1 MKVLCGRFHPELED
15 ALFDALRARAPLAPV
30 AVVVPSRW
38 LVERLQLRA
47 AREFPRGLAAVDFRT
62 LFAFAA
68 RDVETNDD
76 PLFMEYLIGEGNL
89 SRALRSTLQD
99 LREAA
104 IEPDL
109 LDDALEEAEVPVRYD
124 LAGIYRRYVGALQR
138 TGVVDRVE
146 VFKTAAPNPTLSH
159 VYFYGFYD
167 LTQVQWDFVERVA
180 RALPTTILAPIPMEA
195 PGKPRAGYRY
205 AETFL
210 NSYLYGLAGR
220 LSGAV
225 EVLPGPDEPLFADDD
240 RRIEGAFRFRRAA
253 GARDQLWDVAREIQR
268 LVVDEKRARYDEIGV
283 VARSMEPYAELV
295 RDVFDEHGVPYRTA
309 TGRPASTHPFVK
321 TAALLVNLR
330 DFDRRPVMELL
341 GSPHFKADKN
351 PAWDDEIRR
360 KHISHGLDAWKR
372 FSNFALIRELADSL
386 AKVPERATWTA
397 FVDAYRALFDR
408 WLEPCDI
415 ELPLEAF
422 RAFDRAG
429 KPTTRKD
436 FLEYFT
442 RRLESLELPPPPRN
456 RGVTVLDAMAARG
469 LSFRFLFAIGLND
482 QEFPRVVLADPFL
495 SDASRRAISDTL
507 GHKMPR
513 RFRVPEKAAGYDEER
528 LLFSILL
535 NAAGEETTLVC
546 QRADDRGRMAA
557 PSVLWDLLRDRLGA
571 PANPY
576 DVPRSILAKMTDLSR
591 LTPLEAAAF
600 VPPPAK
606 RPPDDWKGELTPFD
620 GAVGRV
626 DVRALSPTAIETY
639 AQCPFKYFASRLLK
653 LQELEEPAEVES
665 LSPLEEGTLYDDIL
679 TKLYGGLKK
688 FNDVPAAIVALRKVA
703 REVFDEFEKT
713 SYALPPALWE
723 VTRERLL
730 ADLEAYVAY
739 DLTHLDDYVPA
750 EFQQDLASEVFRG
763 RADRI
768 DRHKTLGTRVVDYK
782 RRFNSGKHGGAFAT
796 KVLQLHCVQPGIYA
810 ELADARS
817 VEFHFIKSYA
827 LYEPIAAKPVE
838 HLFRQTLA
846 LTKEFKTDFRR
857 RVGGVIDLIRAGSFP
872 IVPKDGPFGYCG
884 HCPYSNACRK
894 NHRPTRFRSANAES
908 AADLEDLRS

>member
-1 MKVLCGRFHPELED
+1 MAALNVLCGRFHPELED
-15 ALFDALRARAPLAPV
+15 ALFAALRARAPLAPV

-38 LVERLQLRA
+38 LVERLQIRA
-47 AREFPRGLAAVDFRT
+47 AREFPNGLAAVDFRT

-68 RDVETNDD
+68 RDAETNDD
-76 PLFMEYLIGEGNL
+76 SLFMEYLIDEGNL

-104 IEPDL
+104 VEPDL
-109 LDDALEEAEVPVRYD
+109 LEDALEEAEVPVRYD
-124 LAGIYRRYVGALQR
+124 LAGIFRRYVRALDR
-138 TGVVDRVE
+138 AGVVDRVE
-146 VFKTAAPNPTLSH
+146 IFKRARPISTLSH

-180 RALPTTILAPIPMEA
+180 RDLPTTLLAPIPMEA
-195 PGKPRAGYRY
+195 AGKPRAGYRY
-205 AETFL
+205 AETFV
-210 NSYLYGLAGR
+210 NAYLYGLAERTGG
-220 LSGAV
+220 SV
-225 EVLPGPDEPLFADDD
+225 DILPTPDEPLFADDD
-240 RRIEGAFRFRRAA
+240 RRVEGAFRFRRAA

-295 RDVFDEHGVPYRTA
+295 RDVFDEHGVPYRAA

-341 GSPHFKADKN
+341 GSPYFKCEKN
-351 PAWDDEIRR
+351 DGWDEETRR
-360 KHISHGLDAWKR
+360 KHISRGLDAWKR
-372 FSNFALIRELADSL
+372 FSNSALIERLAESL
-386 AKVPERATWTA
+386 SKIPEKGAWA
-397 FVDAYRALFDR
+397 EFVDAYRALFDR

-415 ELPLEAF
+415 ELPLEPF

-429 KPTTRKD
+429 KPTTRKE
-436 FLEYFT
+436 FLEYFS
-442 RRLESLELPPPPRN
+442 RRLESLQLPPPPRN

-469 LSFRFLFAIGLND
+469 LSFRFLFVIGLND

-495 SDASRRAISDTL
+495 SDASRRAIADTL

-528 LLFSILL
+528 LLFSLLL
-535 NAAGEETTLVC
+535 NAAREETTLVC

-557 PSVLWDLLRDRLGA
+557 PSVLWELLCDKLDA
-571 PANPY
+571 PKPH
-576 DVPRSILAKMTDLSR
+576 DVPRSIMAKMSDLSR

-600 VPPPAK
+600 APAPV
-606 RPPDDWKGELTPFD
+606 RAPDDWKNSLTSFD
-620 GAVGRV
+620 GAVGPV
-626 DVRALSPTAIETY
+626 KIGVLSPTAIETY

-653 LQELEEPAEVES
+653 LEELEEPAEVES

-679 TKLYGGLKK
+679 TRLYKLK
-688 FNDVPAAIVALRKVA
+688 DPIASLRKTA
-703 REVFDEFEKT
+703 QEVFDDFEKT

-730 ADLEAYVAY
+730 ADLEAYVKF
-739 DLTHLDDYVPA
+739 DLAHLDGYVPTD
-750 EFQQDLASEVFRG
+750 FQKDLSSEIFRG

-768 DRHKTLGTRVVDYK
+768 DRHKTLGARVVDYK
-782 RRFNSGKHGGAFAT
+782 RRFNYAKHGGTFAT

-810 ELADARS
+810 ELADAKS

-827 LYEPIAAKPVE
+827 LYEPMASRAVE

-846 LTKEFKTDFRR
+846 LSKEFKTDFRR
-857 RVGGVIDLIRAGSFP
+857 RVGGVIDLIRAGAFP
-872 IVPKDGPFGYCG
+872 VVPDDGPFGYCS
-884 HCPYSNACRK
+884 HCPYSNVCRK
-894 NHRPTRFRSANAES
+894 NHRPTRFRSQHAES
-908 AADLEDLRS
+908 TASLKELRS